1 MIKFRNISEIEKLYP
16 YVKAVA
22 GTDVYNGDFGTVTE
36 GTFSNKIYGGNSK
49 QVVMNIEVGDDEGL
63 DKYFIAKGS
72 DLRVLDLDKLDGKEL
87 EIYGKQIPTGVAKGD
102 KLKST
107 ATGDLVKGATAAP
120 YVEVTEII
128 GNHKGIVVGVVASA
142 PATQSVSK

>member
-22 GTDVYNGDFGTVTE
+22 GTDVYNGDFGRVTE
-36 GTFSNKIYGGNSK
+36 GTFALAANAK

-63 DKYFIAKGS
+63 DRYFIAKGS

-128 GNHKGIVVGVVASA
+128 GNHKGIVVRVAASA

>member
-1 MIKFRNISEIEKLYP
+1 MIKFRNISQIEKLYP
-16 YVKAVA
+16 FVKAVA
-22 GTDVYNGDFGTVTE
+22 GADVYNGDFGTVTE
-36 GTFSNKIYGGNSK
+36 GTFALAANAK

-72 DLRVLDLDKLDGKEL
+72 DLRVLDLDKLDGQEL

-107 ATGDLVKGATAAP
+107 ATGDLAKGATAAP

-128 GNHKGIVVGVVASA
+128 GNHKGIVVRVAASA

>member
-1 MIKFRNISEIEKLYP
+1 M
-16 YVKAVA
+16 
-22 GTDVYNGDFGTVTE
+22 
-36 GTFSNKIYGGNSK
+36 
-49 QVVMNIEVGDDEGL
+49 
-63 DKYFIAKGS
+63 
-72 DLRVLDLDKLDGKEL
+72 
-87 EIYGKQIPTGVAKGD
+87 AKGD

>member
-1 MIKFRNISEIEKLYP
+1 MIKFRNISQIEKLYP
-16 YVKAVA
+16 FVKAVA

-36 GTFSNKIYGGNSK
+36 GAFALAANAK

-72 DLRVLDLDKLDGKEL
+72 DLRVLDLDKLDGQEL
-87 EIYGKQIPTGVAKGD
+87 EIYGKQIPAGVAKGD

-128 GNHKGIVVGVVASA
+128 GNHKGIVVGVVAST
-142 PATQSVSK
+142 PATQSTGK

>member
-1 MIKFRNISEIEKLYP
+1 MIKFRNISQIEKLYP
-16 YVKAVA
+16 FVKAVA

-36 GTFSNKIYGGNSK
+36 DTFALAANAK
-49 QVVMNIEVGDDEGL
+49 QVVMNVEVGDDEGL

-72 DLRVLDLDKLDGKEL
+72 DLRVLDLDKLDGQEL

-128 GNHKGIVVGVVASA
+128 GNHKGIVVRVAASA

>member
-36 GTFSNKIYGGNSK
+36 GTFALAANAK

-63 DKYFIAKGS
+63 DRYFIAKGS

-87 EIYGKQIPTGVAKGD
+87 EIYGKQIPTKVAKGD
-102 KLKST
+102 KLQST
-107 ATGDLVKGATAAP
+107 ATGDLVKGASAAP

-128 GNHKGIVVGVVASA
+128 GNHKGIVVRVVASASA

>member
-22 GTDVYNGDFGTVTE
+22 GTDVYNGDFGTVKE
-36 GTFSNKIYGGNSK
+36 GTFALAANAK

-63 DKYFIAKGS
+63 DRYFIAKGS

-128 GNHKGIVVGVVASA
+128 GNHKGIVVRVAASA

>member
-36 GTFSNKIYGGNSK
+36 GTFALAANAK

-72 DLRVLDLDKLDGKEL
+72 DLRVLDLDKLDGQEL

-107 ATGDLVKGATAAP
+107 ATGDLVKGATAAAP

-128 GNHKGIVVGVVASA
+128 GNHKGIVVRVAASA

>member
-36 GTFSNKIYGGNSK
+36 GTFALAANAK
-49 QVVMNIEVGDDEGL
+49 QVVMNIEVGDDEG
-63 DKYFIAKGS
+63 
-72 DLRVLDLDKLDGKEL
+72 LRVLDLDKLDGKEL

>member
-22 GTDVYNGDFGTVTE
+22 GTDVCNGDFGTVTE
-36 GTFSNKIYGGNSK
+36 GTFALAANAK

-63 DKYFIAKGS
+63 DRYFIAKGS

-87 EIYGKQIPTGVAKGD
+87 EIYGKQIPAGVAKGD

-107 ATGDLVKGATAAP
+107 ATGDLAKGATAAP
-120 YVEVTEII
+120 YVEVTENI
-128 GNHKGIVVGVVASA
+128 GNHKGIAVKVVASA
-142 PATQSVSK
+142 PATQSTGK

>member
-36 GTFSNKIYGGNSK
+36 GTFALAANAK

-63 DKYFIAKGS
+63 DRYFIAKGS
-72 DLRVLDLDKLDGKEL
+72 DLIDNLISIFSTPEDHSDL
-87 EIYGKQIPTGVAKGD
+87 A
-102 KLKST
+102 
-107 ATGDLVKGATAAP
+107 
-120 YVEVTEII
+120 
-128 GNHKGIVVGVVASA
+128 
-142 PATQSVSK
+142 

>member
-1 MIKFRNISEIEKLYP
+1 MIKFRNISQIEKLYP
-16 YVKAVA
+16 FVKAVA
-22 GTDVYNGDFGTVTE
+22 GIDVYNGDFGTVTE
-36 GTFSNKIYGGNSK
+36 GTFALAANAK
-49 QVVMNIEVGDDEGL
+49 QVVMNVEVGDDEGL

-72 DLRVLDLDKLDGKEL
+72 DLRVLDLDKLDGQEL

>member
-36 GTFSNKIYGGNSK
+36 GTFALAANAK
-49 QVVMNIEVGDDEGL
+49 QVVMNIEVGDDECL
-63 DKYFIAKGS
+63 DRYFIAKGS

-107 ATGDLVKGATAAP
+107 VTGDLVKGATAAP

-128 GNHKGIVVGVVASA
+128 GNHKGIVVRVAASA

>member
-1 MIKFRNISEIEKLYP
+1 MIKFRNISQIEKLYP
-16 YVKAVA
+16 FVKAVA

-36 GTFSNKIYGGNSK
+36 GTFALAANANAK
-49 QVVMNIEVGDDEGL
+49 QVVMNVEVGDDEGL

-72 DLRVLDLDKLDGKEL
+72 DLRVLDLDKLDGQEL

-142 PATQSVSK
+142 TATQSVSK

>member
-22 GTDVYNGDFGTVTE
+22 GTDVYNGDFGTVTK
-36 GTFSNKIYGGNSK
+36 GTFALAANAK

-72 DLRVLDLDKLDGKEL
+72 DLRVLDLDKLDGQEL

>member
-1 MIKFRNISEIEKLYP
+1 MIKFRNISQIEKLYP
-16 YVKAVA
+16 FVKAVA

-36 GTFSNKIYGGNSK
+36 GAFALAANAK
-49 QVVMNIEVGDDEGL
+49 QVVMNVEVGDDEGL

-72 DLRVLDLDKLDGKEL
+72 DLRVLDLDKLDGQEL
-87 EIYGKQIPTGVAKGD
+87 EIYGKQIPTVVAKGD

>member
-22 GTDVYNGDFGTVTE
+22 GTDVHNGDFGTVTE
-36 GTFSNKIYGGNSK
+36 GTFALAANAK

-63 DKYFIAKGS
+63 DRYFIAKGS

-128 GNHKGIVVGVVASA
+128 GNHKGIVVRVAASA

>member
-1 MIKFRNISEIEKLYP
+1 MIKFRNISQIEKLYP
-16 YVKAVA
+16 FVKAVA

-36 GTFSNKIYGGNSK
+36 GAFALAANAK

-72 DLRVLDLDKLDGKEL
+72 DLRVLDLDKLDGQEL
-87 EIYGKQIPTGVAKGD
+87 EIYGKQIPAGVATGD

-128 GNHKGIVVGVVASA
+128 GNHKGIVVGVVAST
-142 PATQSVSK
+142 PATQSTGK

>member
-1 MIKFRNISEIEKLYP
+1 MIKFRNISQIEKLYP
-16 YVKAVA
+16 FVKAVA

-36 GTFSNKIYGGNSK
+36 DTFALAANAK

-72 DLRVLDLDKLDGKEL
+72 DLRVLDLDKLDGQEL
-87 EIYGKQIPTGVAKGD
+87 EIYGKQIPAGVAKGD

-128 GNHKGIVVGVVASA
+128 GNHKGIVVGVVAST
-142 PATQSVSK
+142 PATQSTGK

>member
-1 MIKFRNISEIEKLYP
+1 MIKFRNISQIEKLYP
-16 YVKAVA
+16 FVKAVA
-22 GTDVYNGDFGTVTE
+22 GTDVYNGYFGTVTE
-36 GTFSNKIYGGNSK
+36 GTFALAANAK
-49 QVVMNIEVGDDEGL
+49 QVVMNVEVGDDEGL

-72 DLRVLDLDKLDGKEL
+72 DLRVLDLDKLDGQEL

>member
-1 MIKFRNISEIEKLYP
+1 MIKFRNISQIEKLYP
-16 YVKAVA
+16 FVKAVA

-36 GTFSNKIYGGNSK
+36 GAFALAANAK
-49 QVVMNIEVGDDEGL
+49 QVVMNVEVGDDEGL

-72 DLRVLDLDKLDGKEL
+72 DLRVLDLDKLDGQEL

-128 GNHKGIVVGVVASA
+128 GNHKGIVVRVAASA

>member
-36 GTFSNKIYGGNSK
+36 GTFALAANAK

-63 DKYFIAKGS
+63 DIAKGS

-128 GNHKGIVVGVVASA
+128 GNHKGIVVRVAASA

>member
-22 GTDVYNGDFGTVTE
+22 GTDVYNGDFGTVTG
-36 GTFSNKIYGGNSK
+36 GTFALAANAK

-63 DKYFIAKGS
+63 DRYFIAKGS

-87 EIYGKQIPTGVAKGD
+87 EIYGKQIPTEVAKGD

-107 ATGDLVKGATAAP
+107 ATGDLAKGTAVAP

>member
-1 MIKFRNISEIEKLYP
+1 MIKFRNISQIEKLYP
-16 YVKAVA
+16 FVKAVA

-36 GTFSNKIYGGNSK
+36 GAFALAANAK
-49 QVVMNIEVGDDEGL
+49 QVVMNVEVGDDEGL

-72 DLRVLDLDKLDGKEL
+72 DLRVLDLDKLDGQEL

>member
-36 GTFSNKIYGGNSK
+36 GTFALAANAK

-63 DKYFIAKGS
+63 DRYFIAKGS

-107 ATGDLVKGATAAP
+107 ATGDLVKGTTAAP

-128 GNHKGIVVGVVASA
+128 GNHKGIVVRVAASA

>member
-36 GTFSNKIYGGNSK
+36 GTFALAANAK
-49 QVVMNIEVGDDEGL
+49 QVVMNIEVGD
-63 DKYFIAKGS
+63 GS